1 MTCTVVRLW
10 TCCHGCSKTSSQFK
24 TKENVLSK
32 LCIPAMHIENLSKTS
47 KRKKNRI
54 GQGLAYC
61 KPSSISFPWAHL
73 SPVSNYWG
81 TFLLLDDHHFLPEQ
95 CHPPGRKGCWEQTG
109 RETDFHFS
117 SRKVWNAKEDKQVL
131 VSEQVFI
138 SKQIIILTNSTIF
151 SLYHYFWAN

>member
-1 MTCTVVRLW
+1 MGTAKLLPNLKLKKMCFLSCASLPCTL
-10 TCCHGCSKTSSQFK
+10 KTFQRQA
-24 TKENVLSK
+24 KE
-32 LCIPAMHIENLSKTS
+32 
-47 KRKKNRI
+47 KKNRI